1 MDRMSVPNEPAD
13 ARLRQREAGAAPT
26 PDFRALFESVP
37 GPSLALTP
45 GLAIVAVSD
54 AHARATMIVVARDG
68 AEALDYLFAR
78 GAHAHRA
85 PEAMPQ
91 VVPLDLKLPKV
102 DGLEALEAL
111 RLDERTK
118 LLPVVILTSSVE
130 EQDLVQG
137 YSLGANSYVRRPIDF
152 VQFSD
157 AVRQLGLHWL
167 ITNEVAPLGAKP

>member
-45 GLAIVAVSD
+45 GLAVVAVSD
-54 AHARATMIVVARDG
+54 AHARATMTKREEILG
-68 AEALDYLFAR
+68 R
-78 GAHAHRA
+78 GIFDVFPDNPDA
-85 PEAMPQ
+85 
-91 VVPLDLKLPKV
+91 
-102 DGLEALEAL
+102 
-111 RLDERTK
+111 
-118 LLPVVILTSSVE
+118 
-130 EQDLVQG
+130 
-137 YSLGANSYVRRPIDF
+137 IDF